1 MRDKHYEPGNN
12 LRKDIEVCLTGAG
25 HPYDAKTTQL
35 EITERFVGTELPKL
49 VKTLTEAVRGT
60 GSHGKDS

>member
-25 HPYDAKTTQL
+25 HLYDAKTAQL
-35 EITERFVGTELPKL
+35 EITERFIGSGLSLWAFQSKVLSHKL
-49 VKTLTEAVRGT
+49 KI
-60 GSHGKDS
+60 